1 MKHAFSTPKALT
13 SSLIAL
19 SITLSIASRSCL
31 ADSVTLII
39 TSDTK
44 SAEKIYLAVFTETTQ
59 AGFPSGTPFFTTRLV
74 PNSAGA
80 ITYYIPDLPPGR
92 LAVSAF
98 HDLNGNQDL
107 DTNALGMPIEPYGPI
122 EPNGFSNN
130 VHGLFGPPN
139 FSDVAIQIGETD
151 RNQTTAIRLQ

>member
-13 SSLIAL
+13 GSLIAL
-19 SITLSIASRSCL
+19 SITVSIASGSCL

-44 SAEKIYLAVFTETTQ
+44 SAEKIYLAVFTAATQ
-59 AGFPSGTPFFTTRLV
+59 TDFHSGTPFFTTKLL

-80 ITYYIPDLPPGR
+80 ITYHISDLPPGR
-92 LAVSAF
+92 IAVSAF
-98 HDLNGNQDL
+98 HDLNGNQHL
-107 DTNALGMPIEPYGPI
+107 DTNALGMPIEPYG
-122 EPNGFSNN
+122 FSNN
-130 VHGLFGPPN
+130 ARGLFGPPN

>member
-13 SSLIAL
+13 GSLIAL
-19 SITLSIASRSCL
+19 SITLSIASGSCL

-59 AGFPSGTPFFTTRLV
+59 ADFPSGTPFFTTRLV

-80 ITYYIPDLPPGR
+80 ITYHISDSPPGR
-92 LAVSAF
+92 IAVSAF

-107 DTNALGMPIEPYGPI
+107 DINALGVPIESY
-122 EPNGFSNN
+122 GFSNN
-130 VHGLFGPPN
+130 ARGLFGPPN
-139 FSDVAIQIGETD
+139 FSDVSIQIRETD
-151 RNQTTAIRLQ
+151 RDHTTAIRLQ

>member
-13 SSLIAL
+13 GSLIAL
-19 SITLSIASRSCL
+19 PITVSIASGSCL

-59 AGFPSGTPFFTTRLV
+59 ADFPSGTPFFTTRLV

-80 ITYYIPDLPPGR
+80 ITYHISDFPPG
-92 LAVSAF
+92 LIADSAF
-98 HDLNGNQDL
+98 HDLNGNQHL
-107 DTNALGMPIEPYGPI
+107 DTNALGMLIEPYV
-122 EPNGFSNN
+122 FSNN
-130 VHGLFGPPN
+130 ARGLFGPPN

>member
-19 SITLSIASRSCL
+19 PITVSIASATCL
-31 ADSVTLII
+31 AYSVTLTI

-59 AGFPSGTPFFTTRLV
+59 ADFPSGTPFFTTKLV

-80 ITYYIPDLPPGR
+80 TTYHISDLPPGR
-92 LAVSAF
+92 IAVSAF

-107 DTNALGMPIEPYGPI
+107 DTNALGVSIESY
-122 EPNGFSNN
+122 GFSNN
-130 VHGLFGPPN
+130 AHRLFGPPN
-139 FSDVAIQIGETD
+139 FSNVSIQIREID
-151 RNQTTAIRLQ
+151 RDHTTAIRLQ

>member
-19 SITLSIASRSCL
+19 SITLSIASGSCL

-39 TSDTK
+39 TSYTK
-44 SAEKIYLAVFTETTQ
+44 SAKKIYLAVFTETTQ

-107 DTNALGMPIEPYGPI
+107 DTNALGMPIEPYG
-122 EPNGFSNN
+122 FSNN

>member
-19 SITLSIASRSCL
+19 AITLSIASGSCL

-59 AGFPSGTPFFTTRLV
+59 AGAPRARLFYHKTGTK
-74 PNSAGA
+74 
-80 ITYYIPDLPPGR
+80 
-92 LAVSAF
+92 
-98 HDLNGNQDL
+98 
-107 DTNALGMPIEPYGPI
+107 
-122 EPNGFSNN
+122 FSWCHN
-130 VHGLFGPPN
+130 VLY
-139 FSDVAIQIGETD
+139 T
-151 RNQTTAIRLQ
+151 